1 MIETLAIMAVSTA
14 ITSLMSWQAS
24 KDAQKATAKERK
36 RISDLID
43 AMKQPE
49 FDFSQITPE
58 QFQVVGKY
66 VPEVASYIQEAAPQ
80 VMQGQSAGREAEKE
94 ALNRWLEMSRSGRDD
109 IFDIQQRQAA
119 RTAAGE
125 QQAQIASLQDLSQR
139 QGGGGLP
146 EGAALRAIMSNRS
159 GELAQQ
165 GALDAA
171 NRRTQALQQVGTLG
185 GNIRAA
191 DQSLEEKNA
200 NIINDFNRRLA
211 DNGNQYN
218 QYKTGVLNNAQLAN
232 LAQAQKISDANI
244 GARNEAASTNLANRN
259 NLVQKQFD
267 NTLSQINAKQG
278 IANSNI
284 TGINNAANQT
294 NQMYAG
300 INDAILK
307 GGSAYADYAQKD
319 KELDR
324 KYPETSAVGKYPQ
337 SSAVR
342 KA

>member
-1 MIETLAIMAVSTA
+1 MEPVTTMLAISAASTA
-14 ITSLMSWQAS
+14 ATSLMSWLSSKNAAQAS
-24 KDAQKATAKERK
+24 ASERK
-36 RISDLID
+36 RISDLVD
-43 AMKQPE
+43 AMKQPD
-49 FDFSQITPE
+49 FDFSTITPE
-58 QFQVVGKY
+58 EFKVVGKY

-80 VMQGQSAGREAEKE
+80 VMQGISAGRDAEKE

-146 EGAALRAIMSNRS
+146 QGAALRAIMSNRS

-171 NRRTQALQQVGTLG
+171 QRRTQALQQVGTLG
-185 GNIRAA
+185 SQVRQA
-191 DQSLEEKNA
+191 DMSLEEKNA

-211 DNGNQYN
+211 ENGNQYN

-232 LAQAQKISDANI
+232 LAQAQKTSDANI
-244 GARNEAASTNLANRN
+244 GARNEATASNMTNRN

-267 NTLSQINAKQG
+267 NQMSQINAKQG

-284 TGINNAANQT
+284 AGINNAANQSS
-294 NQMYAG
+294 QMYAG

-307 GGSAYADYAQKD
+307 GSGAYADYAQKD

-324 KYPETSAVGKYPQ
+324 KYPVTKGNSTYDK
-337 SSAVR
+337 
-342 KA
+342 